1 MNPQQPTSQYNKNER
16 RMPQKI
22 DRAYILSMLL
32 IDINRYAV
40 EGSSRFILSVNAL
53 EDNLAPHDPKYKKS
67 IKDINKLVNTKL
79 EEAENSDDHSAVI
92 QHNQA
97 QLEWKRARAKL
108 QLLNDLL
115 KRSGLEKEM
124 RYMLNESY
132 EEEETNEVEH
142 EIQNPIG

>member
-1 MNPQQPTSQYNKNER
+1 MKPQQQYPQTNKYEK

-40 EGSSRFILSVNAL
+40 EGSSKFILSVNAL
-53 EDNLAPHDPKYKKS
+53 EDNLAPHDPKYKAE
-67 IKDINKLVNTKL
+67 IKEINKIVNTKL
-79 EEAENSDDHSAVI
+79 KELETSDDHSIII
-92 QHNQA
+92 QQQQGA
-97 QLEWKRARAKL
+97 LEWKRARAKL

-124 RYMLNESY
+124 RYMLNENF
-132 EEEETNEVEH
+132 EEDEDETENDVEDST
-142 EIQNPIG
+142 G